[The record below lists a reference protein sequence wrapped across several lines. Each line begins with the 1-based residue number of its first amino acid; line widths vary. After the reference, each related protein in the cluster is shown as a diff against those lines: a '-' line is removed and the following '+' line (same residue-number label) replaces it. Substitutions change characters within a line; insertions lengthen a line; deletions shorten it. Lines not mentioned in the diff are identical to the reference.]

1 MSTAMLRVVWPLLGT
16 TALALWVTP
25 AFAQGVAPDARSA
38 PEQASAD
45 DLDIIVT
52 ATRQGDVAMS
62 RVPMSIVAQSQE
74 RLDQQG
80 VKTAQDISRIVPA
93 LRIEDVSA
101 ASSNVSIRGVR
112 SEVGSAT
119 TGIYIDDTALQAR
132 ALRGTTSGGGVFLPP
147 IFDLERVEVLKGP
160 QGTLYGGSSQGGT
173 VRFITPAPNLKR
185 FSATARS
192 EINSVDHGDIG
203 YEGGLAVN
211 LPLVSDQLALR
222 VSGFH
227 RHYGGYID
235 YKDRRDTSKI
245 IEKDANWRDQQV
257 FRAALAWEPSDS
269 LRITPSYYFARDK
282 LNSLGEVY
290 RSIPGYTTPA
300 FGTYQDAAP
309 PGSPAGTPGR
319 GSPLFGR
326 YTGTGSGGGLLPA
339 GYVPPPGGG
348 IVTDIPGAEGRSVFI
363 HPAHSYPALELGPY
377 DSIEV
382 TNVGDDY
389 TGPITREP
397 SGRLNKMHL
406 ASLTMDWDLGPAQ
419 IMSVTSYLKDS
430 GQGAFPSA
438 LISSIS
444 VTAIPGYDPSVNT
457 PYLFDAVR
465 PVTSSFFFD
474 ARREAKSQEIRL
486 TYPQDESGLGFVA
499 GAYYSDASTVSTNIN
514 ISDRSAPREAVFNIG
529 QTFFPI
535 HSAAEIASDNQ
546 QEQVQRLEETS
557 MALFGEAS
565 YAVTEKLKL
574 IAGIRFSR
582 EDIRYSIRTWGLLT
596 NAPFGV
602 GTFIEGAAVEHPIT
616 PKFSI
621 AYQATPDNL
630 FYATVSKGY
639 RPGGVQGQANPA
651 ICANDMAALNITET
665 PSAYGSDTVWNY
677 EAGAKVRMFD
687 RALQLSGSVFYVKWD
702 KPQTPY
708 RLPTCNFEYV
718 TNIGGAYSRGFD
730 LQGTLRAMPGLT
742 IDFAVG
748 YTDAKFTKDVYTE
761 PNAVGE
767 RNLLVGKG
775 MHLLEVPAWTGTMG
789 ARYDFEVTDQWKAYL
804 FGAYQYTGSFKN
816 TLGPGVLSY
825 SPDVFETPAMDN
837 VTMRLGVSNRIFD
850 ISLFVDNLF
859 GTKTL
864 KPNDLVGR
872 TSCRDT
878 DCSTYGTYYPLVHGT
893 TMRPRTIGLTLQ
905 ARY

>member
-1 MSTAMLRVVWPLLGT
+1 MGTAMLRMVWPLLGT
-16 TALALWVTP
+16 TALAICVTP
-25 AFAQGVAPDARSA
+25 AFAQGIAPDAGQAS
-38 PEQASAD
+38 EQAVT

-52 ATRQGDVAMS
+52 ATRQGDVAIS

-173 VRFITPAPNLKR
+173 VRFITPAPNLTR
-185 FSATARS
+185 FSVTARS

-211 LPLVSDQLALR
+211 VPLISDRLGLR

-235 YKDRRDTSKI
+235 YKDRRDTSRI
-245 IEKDANWRDQQV
+245 IEKDANWREQQV
-257 FRAALAWEPSDS
+257 FRATLAWEPSDS

-309 PGSPAGTPGR
+309 LGSPAGTPGR

-326 YTGTGSGGGLLPA
+326 YIGTGPGGGLLPA

-348 IVTDIPGAEGRSVFI
+348 IVTDIPGAEGRRVFI
-363 HPAHSYPALELGPY
+363 HPAHSYLPLDLGPY

-382 TNVGDDY
+382 TNVGDNY
-389 TGPITREP
+389 MGPVTREP
-397 SGRLNKMHL
+397 SGRRNKMHL
-406 ASLTMDWDLGPAQ
+406 GSLTMDWDLGPAQ
-419 IMSVTSYLKDS
+419 IMSVTSFLKDS

-486 TYPQDESGLGFVA
+486 TYPQDQSGLSFVA

-535 HSAAEIASDNQ
+535 HSAAEIASHNQ
-546 QEQVQRLEETS
+546 QEQVQRLNETS

-602 GTFIEGAAVEHPIT
+602 GTFIEGAAIEYPIT

-630 FYATVSKGY
+630 FYATASKGY

-708 RLPTCNFEYV
+708 RLPTCAFEYV

-748 YTDAKFTKDVYTE
+748 YTDAKFTQDVYTE

-767 RNLLVGKG
+767 RNLLVGKD
-775 MHLLEVPAWTGTMG
+775 MRLVEVPAWTGTVG
-789 ARYDFEVTDQWKAYL
+789 ARYDFDVTDKWRAYL
-804 FGAYQYTGSFKN
+804 FGAYQYTGSFTN

-837 VTMRLGVSNRIFD
+837 VTMRLGVSNSIFD

-859 GTKTL
+859 GTKAL